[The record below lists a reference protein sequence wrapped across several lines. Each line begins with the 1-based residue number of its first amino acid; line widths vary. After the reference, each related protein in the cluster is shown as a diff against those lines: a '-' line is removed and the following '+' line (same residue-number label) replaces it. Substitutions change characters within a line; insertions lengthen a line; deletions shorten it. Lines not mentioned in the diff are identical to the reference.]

1 MPSQVPAA
9 TRTLSILRTL
19 ASASGPMTAVTIA
32 RELGLPR
39 SSTYHLLT
47 AMQELGFV
55 VHLPEEERWGLGVAA
70 FEVGAAYLRHEPLER
85 LARPLLK
92 KLIKEVAPLP
102 VAAHLGVLHGR
113 ELLYLLKE
121 QTPRHPELVTAI
133 GVRLPASL
141 TASGRCILAQL
152 PTTQVKAT
160 FPDRMSFVD
169 RTGRGPQSWT
179 ALLEL
184 LAQEAQEGFSTEEG
198 FIAEGYSSVAV
209 AVKDHL
215 QQPIAAI
222 GLTFATAAVSTTQR
236 RVLTNAARQCARA
249 ISKRLGAA

>member
-1 MPSQVPAA
+1 M
-9 TRTLSILRTL
+9 LF
-19 ASASGPMTAVTIA
+19 
-32 RELGLPR
+32 R
-39 SSTYHLLT
+39 S
-47 AMQELGFV
+47 
-55 VHLPEEERWGLGVAA
+55 
-70 FEVGAAYLRHEPLER
+70 EPLER
-85 LARPLLK
+85 LSRPLLK
-92 KLIKEVAPLP
+92 KLVKEVAPLP

-121 QTPRHPELVTAI
+121 QAPRHPELVTAI

-152 PTTQVKAT
+152 PTAQVRAT
-160 FPDRMSFVD
+160 FPDRLSFID
-169 RTGRGPQSWT
+169 RTGRGPQSWS

-184 LAQEAQEGFSTEEG
+184 LAQESTDGFSTEDG

-209 AVKDHL
+209 AVRDHL

-222 GLTFATAAVSTTQR
+222 GLTFATAAVTSSQR